1 MLNNRQLEIL
11 WIEDFLALAEWGH
24 FSRAAEARS
33 VTQPVLSRHI
43 KALEEWVGVPLVDRS
58 AHPVGLTTAGHQLL
72 PLVQSAL
79 ASLEAARIK
88 AQVAH
93 DEANA
98 SLRFAITH
106 ALSLHFFPH
115 WLAGIESCL
124 RLGPI
129 QTLSDHSR
137 ACEDLMMQR
146 RVQFMLA
153 YAHPLAPG
161 RLDELGYDSVLLGE
175 DRLVPVCAADTL
187 GGPLVDLDAPR
198 GPLHVLQYSAESGL
212 GRILQAVQRRN
223 GSAPGSA
230 GSYAG
235 AAASVVFTAHNALL
249 LKSMAL
255 AGRGVAW
262 LPASTV
268 SAECEGGRLRPAGG
282 PAHEIA
288 LQIRLYRQG
297 ATLMPL
303 AEQIWSLVQPS
314 DGFSSRIR
322 AYPAGPQ
329 P

>member
-1 MLNNRQLEIL
+1 MVNNRPLEIR
-11 WIEDFLALAEWGH
+11 WIEDFLALAELGH

-33 VTQPVLSRHI
+33 VAQPVLSRHI
-43 KALEEWVGVPLVDRS
+43 KALEEWAGVPLVDRS
-58 AHPVGLTTAGHQLL
+58 AHPVALTTAGHQLL
-72 PLVQSAL
+72 PQVQSAL

-88 AQVAH
+88 ALAAH

-115 WLAGIESCL
+115 WLAELESRL

-137 ACEDLMMQR
+137 ACEDLMVQR

-161 RLDELGYDSVLLGE
+161 RLDEAGYASVLLGE
-175 DRLVPVCAADTL
+175 DRLVPVCASNAQ
-187 GGPLVDLDAPR
+187 GGPLIELDAPS
-198 GPLHVLQYSAESGL
+198 GPLHLLQYSAESGL
-212 GRILQAVQRRN
+212 GRILQSVQRRN
-223 GSAPGSA
+223 GWAPG
-230 GSYAG
+230 GLG
-235 AAASVVFTAHNALL
+235 ARSGVAASVVFTAHNALL

-262 LPASTV
+262 LPATTV
-268 SAECEGGRLRPAGG
+268 TAELEDGRLRPAGG
-282 PAHEIA
+282 ATHEIG

-297 ATLMPL
+297 AMLMPL
-303 AEQIWSLVQPS
+303 AEQIWSLVQTAHPVPS
-314 DGFSSRIR
+314 RQG
-322 AYPAGPQ
+322 AP
-329 P
+329 